1 MFLSVIGLLLLQH
14 VNQIDS
20 LAINDEEKAS
30 PLNIAIIGAGA
41 SGLAS
46 ARHAIAQGHDVTVY
60 EQGEEL
66 GGIWAYTEQIGTD
79 KYGLK
84 IHTAMYKDLR

>member
-1 MFLSVIGLLLLQH
+1 MLLSVIGLLLLLQI
-14 VNQIDS
+14 NQIDS
-20 LAINDEEKAS
+20 LAIDGEEKAS
-30 PLNIAIIGAGA
+30 LNIAIIGAGA
-41 SGLAS
+41 SGLVS